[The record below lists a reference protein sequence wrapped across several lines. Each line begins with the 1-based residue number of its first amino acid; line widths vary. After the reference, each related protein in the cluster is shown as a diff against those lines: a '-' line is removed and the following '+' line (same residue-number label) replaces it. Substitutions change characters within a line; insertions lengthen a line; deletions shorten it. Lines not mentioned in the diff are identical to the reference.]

1 MKELKPYWFSES
13 PIDTEYKYYILMA
26 YLMRVK
32 NSFKTHGF
40 ERYFKNLIAMKKD
53 LESFNKNTE
62 LTQKTLS
69 KMTDDERSRMYTILD
84 DNLDKIGEIEE
95 IVKNS
100 VKVIDEFLNDN
111 REFYER
117 YNSLVEVESYCA
129 KYNLWDQGFL
139 VIRRKGEEFMRIFS
153 WFFSI
158 VKIAGKENV
167 ALLMTELLD
176 PQCRTT
182 KDIAKIKKFLRENI
196 KDFSSQYD
204 CVLVADV
211 SKEIDIEIGTELGK
225 EKSIDIIMNRFKN

>member
-1 MKELKPYWFSES
+1 MKELKPYWFLES

-26 YLMRVK
+26 YLMKVEK
-32 NSFKTHGF
+32 SFKTQGF
-40 ERYFKNLIAMKKD
+40 EKYFKNLIAIKKD
-53 LESFNKNTE
+53 LESFDKNTE
-62 LTQKTLS
+62 LTQKTLA
-69 KMTDDERSRMYTILD
+69 KMTDDERSQMYTILD
-84 DNLDKIGEIEE
+84 CNLDQIGEIEE

-100 VKVIDEFLNDN
+100 IEVIDKFLNDN

-117 YNSLVEVESYCA
+117 YNALVDVESYCG

-139 VIRRKGEEFMRIFS
+139 IVRRKGEEFMRIFS

-158 VKIAGKENV
+158 IKISGKESV

-176 PQCRTT
+176 PQCNTT
-182 KDIAKIKKFLRENI
+182 KDIAKIRKFLRENI
-196 KDFSSQYD
+196 KDFSTQYD

-211 SKEIDIEIGTELGK
+211 SKEIDLEIGTELGK

>member
-1 MKELKPYWFSES
+1 MKELKPYWFLES

-26 YLMRVK
+26 YLMKVK
-32 NSFKTHGF
+32 ESFKTQGF
-40 ERYFKNLIAMKKD
+40 ERYFKNLITMKKD
-53 LESFNKNTE
+53 LESFDKNTE

-69 KMTDDERSRMYTILD
+69 KMTDEERSQMYTILD
-84 DNLDKIGEIEE
+84 GNLDEIGEIEE
-95 IVKNS
+95 VVKNS
-100 VKVIDEFLNDN
+100 IKVIDEFLNDN
-111 REFYER
+111 RGFYER
-117 YNSLVEVESYCA
+117 YNSLVDVESYCA

-139 VIRRKGEEFMRIFS
+139 VIRKKGEEFMRIFS

-176 PQCRTT
+176 PQCNTT
-182 KDIAKIKKFLRENI
+182 RDISKIKRFLKENI

-225 EKSIDIIMNRFKN
+225 EKSIDIIMNKFKN

>member
-1 MKELKPYWFSES
+1 MKELKPYWFLES

-26 YLMRVK
+26 YLMKVK
-32 NSFKTHGF
+32 ESFKTQGF
-40 ERYFKNLIAMKKD
+40 ERYFKNLISMKKD
-53 LESFNKNTE
+53 LESFDKNTE

-69 KMTDDERSRMYTILD
+69 KMTDDERSHMYTILD
-84 DNLDKIGEIEE
+84 DNLDQMGEIEE

-100 VKVIDEFLNDN
+100 VGVIDEFLNDN
-111 REFYER
+111 REFYEK
-117 YNSLVEVESYCA
+117 YNALVDVKSYCV

-139 VIRRKGEEFMRIFS
+139 VIGRKGEEFMRIFS

-176 PQCRTT
+176 PQCNTT
-182 KDIAKIKKFLRENI
+182 KDISKIKKFLRENI

-225 EKSIDIIMNRFKN
+225 EKSIDIIMNKFKH

>member
-1 MKELKPYWFSES
+1 MKELKPYWFLES

-26 YLMRVK
+26 YLMKVK
-32 NSFKTHGF
+32 DSFKTQGF

-53 LESFNKNTE
+53 LESFDKNTE

-69 KMTDDERSRMYTILD
+69 KMTDDERSHMYTILD
-84 DNLDKIGEIEE
+84 GNLDEIGEIEE

-100 VKVIDEFLNDN
+100 VRVIDEFLNDN

-117 YNSLVEVESYCA
+117 YNALVDVESYCA

-158 VKIAGKENV
+158 VKIADKENV

-176 PQCRTT
+176 PQCNTT
-182 KDIAKIKKFLRENI
+182 KDISKIKKFLRENI